1 MAATST
7 SDAHD
12 DGADAGDGLDRAQRL
27 RLLRRLVSR
36 ADLASHGEVV
46 AALAAH
52 GAEVTQATVSRDLAA
67 IGAVKVRQADGSQA
81 YRVGLAD
88 GGSGARDALDG
99 TLRQF
104 VTEIASSGNL
114 VVLRTPPACAQPV
127 ASALDLAS
135 LPQIIATVGG
145 DDTVLVVA
153 TEGTTGADLA
163 TALGSRIEG
172 A

>member
-1 MAATST
+1 MSEPEEQEI
-7 SDAHD
+7 
-12 DGADAGDGLDRAQRL
+12 DGGLDRAQRL

-52 GAEVTQATVSRDLAA
+52 GSEVTQATVSRDLAA

-81 YRVGLAD
+81 YRVALAD

-104 VTEIASSGNL
+104 VTDVASSGNL
-114 VVLRTPPACAQPV
+114 AVLRTPPACAHPV

-135 LPQIIATVGG
+135 LPEVIATVAG

-153 TEGTTGADLA
+153 AEGTTGTDLA
-163 TALGSRIEG
+163 DALRARIG
-172 A
+172 DG

>member
-1 MAATST
+1 M
-7 SDAHD
+7 SDAEVGD
-12 DGADAGDGLDRAQRL
+12 DVEGGLDRAQRL

-46 AALAAH
+46 EALAAH
-52 GAEVTQATVSRDLAA
+52 GAAVTQATVSRDLAA

-104 VTEIASSGNL
+104 VTDVVASGNL

-135 LPQIIATVGG
+135 LPEVIATVGG

-153 TEGTTGADLA
+153 AEGTTGAVLA
-163 TALGSRIEG
+163 DALRARIED